1 MARHPGQ
8 SHEEVT
14 VLGSI
19 SLIAQANDGGSAIGL
34 VLPLVLMGAVFY
46 FLLIRPQQRRA
57 RQQRELIQAVEVG
70 DEVITI
76 GGMYG
81 IVRAVDETEVTL
93 EVSDGIEVRFLKS
106 AIARRLTDEDQYDEE
121 PEEEDQE
128 AGGQS

>member
-1 MARHPGQ
+1 M
-8 SHEEVT
+8 
-14 VLGSI
+14 
-19 SLIAQANDGGSAIGL
+19 GG
-34 VLPLVLMGAVFY
+34 VFY

-57 RQQRELIQAVEVG
+57 RQQRELIQAVDVG

-81 IVRAVDETEVTL
+81 IVRTVDESEVTL

-106 AIARRLTDEDQYDEE
+106 AIARRLTDEDRYDEE

-128 AGGQS
+128 AGDQS